1 MFRKHK
7 ERRKVQEIVAR
18 YPLYPFEDLTNPE
31 ARRQAVDYLGSRV
44 LKHVQGESEYVV
56 RGMSM
61 PDRRHTFP
69 DQRLWQ
75 RLRETDAPNEQD
87 ERMRSLLLNIS
98 HTAIESAL
106 ASEEP
111 HL

>member
-7 ERRKVQEIVAR
+7 ERRRVQEIVAR

-31 ARRQAVDYLGSRV
+31 VRRQAVDYLGSRV

-56 RGMSM
+56 RGMNM

-75 RLRETDAPNEQD
+75 RLRETDAPNEHD
-87 ERMRSLLLNIS
+87 EHMSALLLNFS
-98 HTAIESAL
+98 HTAIESTL
-106 ASEEP
+106 TCEEP
-111 HL
+111 YL